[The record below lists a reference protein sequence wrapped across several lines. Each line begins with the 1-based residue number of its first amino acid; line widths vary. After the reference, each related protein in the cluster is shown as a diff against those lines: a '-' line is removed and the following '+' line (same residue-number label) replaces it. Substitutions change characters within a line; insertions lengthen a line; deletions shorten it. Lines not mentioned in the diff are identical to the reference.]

1 MKLFPLSLQQI
12 NDSRVKRRSFSKLR
26 FITVFLILISLAIG
40 QALMLANH
48 YHSDTIPPRLLNAL
62 VFYWAIAAGGYSL
75 FETIYIR
82 WKYEKPMNQMSAA
95 TKQVAE
101 GNFSIKLK
109 PRHTEEHLDY
119 LDVMFLDFNTMV
131 EELSSTEMLKNDFI
145 SNISHEIKTPL
156 AVIQNYITLMQ
167 DDTLSAEQRKEYADT
182 IYHATEQLTALVTNV
197 LRLSKL
203 ENQSIRPSAK
213 PYDVCRQ
220 LSECIMAFADKLEE
234 KQIDF
239 SAEIEDSAFV
249 IADESLMEMAW
260 NNLLQNAIKYTER
273 GGRITL
279 SQHSDHDSVT
289 VQIADNGCGM
299 DSATVKH
306 IFEKFYQGDTAHAKE
321 GYGLGL
327 ALTAKIIAL
336 SDGNIQVTSEL
347 GKGSVFTIQLKKQ
360 V

>member
-1 MKLFPLSLQQI
+1 MKLFPLSLQPI
-12 NDSRVKRRSFSKLR
+12 RDSRVKRRSFSKLR
-26 FITVFLILISLAIG
+26 FITVFLILISFAIG
-40 QALMLANH
+40 EALMLANH
-48 YHSDTIPPRLLNAL
+48 YHSDTIPPQLINAF

-75 FETIYIR
+75 FETVYIR
-82 WKYEKPMNQMSAA
+82 WKYEKPMNQMSVA

-109 PRHTEEHLDY
+109 PRHSEEHLDY

-131 EELSSTEMLKNDFI
+131 EELSSTEMLKQDFI

-156 AVIQNYITLMQ
+156 AVIQSYITLMQ
-167 DDTLSAEQRKEYADT
+167 SDTISAEQRKEYADT
-182 IYHATEQLTALVTNV
+182 IYHATEQLTTLVTNI

-203 ENQSIRPSAK
+203 ENQSICPVAQ

-220 LSECIMAFADKLEE
+220 LSDCVMSFADKLEE

-239 SAEIEDSAFV
+239 SAEIEDRVFV
-249 IADESLMEMAW
+249 IADESLIEIVW
-260 NNLLQNAIKYTER
+260 NNLLQNAIKYTEQ
-273 GGRITL
+273 GGQINL
-279 SQHSDHDSVT
+279 SQRSDYDSVT

-336 SDGNIQVTSEL
+336 SDGKIQVTSAP
-347 GKGSVFTIQLKKQ
+347 GKGSVFTVQLHRQ
-360 V
+360 A